1 MLLLNMAIE
10 IVSFPMKK
18 SGYDLII
25 PRNAYNMAKIRG
37 TVRGTEG
44 GTVRGG
50 DQKSWCLTAQKLGH
64 LVLGI
69 AH

>member
-1 MLLLNMAIE
+1 MCKYMPCNDGDDDDLL
-10 IVSFPMKK
+10 F
-18 SGYDLII
+18 

-69 AH
+69 AQ